1 MQRIKIDQEGDFG
14 PVRIDNLGYNCTI
27 LEAVRR
33 LLRNDADLMH
43 ASLVSPEGKLV
54 FSDFNLVVPSTNN
67 QLFELYVGR
76 TLWGRISF
84 FV

>member
-1 MQRIKIDQEGDFG
+1 MQRIKVDQEGDFG

-33 LLRNDADLMH
+33 LLHNDADLMQ
-43 ASLVSPEGKLV
+43 ASLVSNERKLV
-54 FSDFNLVVPSTNN
+54 FLDFNVDVLATKNE
-67 QLFELYVGR
+67 LFELYVGR